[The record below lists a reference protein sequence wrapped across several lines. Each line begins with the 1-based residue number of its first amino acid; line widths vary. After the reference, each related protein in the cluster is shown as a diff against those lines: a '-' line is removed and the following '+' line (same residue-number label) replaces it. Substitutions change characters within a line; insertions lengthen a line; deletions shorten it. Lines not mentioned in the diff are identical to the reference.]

1 MRNMRGMALSFSLSL
16 SLLAGCKAES
26 NLNRA
31 VNMARPMTYQD
42 IQLHNNWVRIQQNAV
57 KPKAFEGQPI
67 HVNGVGRVEATPN
80 IAVIT
85 GLIEAASDADDIAV
99 DKSAK
104 IINAVQEAL
113 KDKDAALN
121 FMNISAFEKRDEDC
135 QKHNIETGNRHRE
148 IQQDNQ
154 HNQRIKNQ
162 IEQGVNTKTKPRKPK
177 RRKSLKL
184 CPVLETEAR
193 IGFVV
198 RIAPADAAA
207 DVIKI
212 LTDSGVE
219 NIDLF
224 GYDFDDYDA
233 LYQEA
238 AAKAVT
244 DARSKAELISARA
257 GTQLLGIT
265 DFKVDAPDRTSR
277 FGPQAIIISNHGN
290 RSVAAGRYGAQN
302 GAVFNSGPTVEYITT
317 PPVFETYTETVVVQE
332 ASTELVT
339 IPATYETVKET
350 IVVQEAST
358 ELVTIPATAYSPAR
372 TTERTIP
379 AITKQIS
386 RRVVRTPASTQERTI
401 PAVTKTETRRR
412 VKTPA
417 STTTVV
423 IPPSSNALKMS
434 LAGTR
439 TITVNAS
446 LTYRYETPIDGTLP
460 EPETKK

>member
-16 SLLAGCKAES
+16 SLLAGCTAES

-67 HVNGVGRVEATPN
+67 HVSGVGRVEAAPN

-121 FMNISAFEKRDEDC
+121 FTNISAREKRDEDC

-162 IEQGVNTKTKPRKPK
+162 IEQGVNTKSKPRKPK

-212 LTDSGVE
+212 LTDAGVE
-219 NIDLF
+219 DVDLY
-224 GYDFDDYDA
+224 GYDFDDYDR

-265 DFKVDAPDRTSR
+265 DFRVDAPDRTSR

-302 GAVFNSGPTVEYITT
+302 GAVFNSGPTVEYINV
-317 PPVFETYTETVVVQE
+317 PPVFETVSEPVVVQE

-339 IPATYETVKET
+339 IPATYETVSET
-350 IVVQEAST
+350 VVVQ
-358 ELVTIPATAYSPAR
+358 PAYVAGDGSQV
-372 TTERTIP
+372 P

-386 RRVVRTPASTQERTI
+386 RRVVKTPASTQERTI
-401 PAVTKTETRRR
+401 PAVTKVETRR
-412 VKTPA
+412 VIKTPA
-417 STTTVV
+417 STIERV
-423 IPPSSNALKMS
+423 IPARDPSTNALKMS

-446 LTYRYETPIDGTLP
+446 LTYRYQTPIDGTLP